1 MSTPIAIAAD
11 RSPLTAS
18 IPILTSTVPSQY
30 VHRAAIAEVLLTS
43 WRPEAPDSFSVTA
56 QWPRCHSFYTP
67 VAGHRCQDPMLG
79 AETVRQAG
87 LLLAHAEFG
96 VPLGHQFLVS
106 ELSFET
112 TPEALRVSSTPT
124 DLELQVSCH
133 DIVRRGD
140 RLTGMR
146 YEVKFLR
153 DGVLAGSGHAKYT
166 CTSPSVYRRLRAD
179 RVLGP
184 LPELAPECPVAV
196 GRTDPRDVVLTP
208 FDGGSRQLRVNLSH
222 PALFDHPLD
231 HVPGMLLLEAA
242 RQAAL
247 AASFPES
254 VLPVALDVEFLRY
267 TELDQPCVVTT
278 ARGQTG
284 SDGRTPIKVTATQ
297 EGEAVFTSTVTVEP
311 VH

>member
-1 MSTPIAIAAD
+1 MSTPIAIAAG
-11 RSPLTAS
+11 RRPLTAS
-18 IPILTSTVPSQY
+18 IPVLTSTVPSQY

-43 WRPEAPDSFSVTA
+43 WHANAADDFSVTA

-67 VAGHRCQDPMLG
+67 VAGQRCQDPMLG

-87 LLLAHAEFG
+87 LLLAHAEYG

-106 ELSFET
+106 ELSYET
-112 TPEALRVSSTPT
+112 TPEALRVSSKPT
-124 DLELQVSCH
+124 DLELRVTSH

-140 RLTGMR
+140 RLSGMR
-146 YEVKFLR
+146 YEVDFFR
-153 DGVLAGSGHAKYT
+153 DGVRAGSGQAKYT

-184 LPELAPECPVAV
+184 LPELEPECPAAV
-196 GRTDPRDVVLTP
+196 GRTDTRDVVLSP
-208 FDGGSRQLRVNLSH
+208 LESGSRQLRVDLAH

-254 VLPVALDVEFLRY
+254 VLPVGLDIQFLRY
-267 TELDQPCVVTT
+267 AELDQPCAVSTD
-278 ARGQTG
+278 RGQTG
-284 SDGRTPIKVTATQ
+284 DDCRTPIVVTATQ
-297 EGEAVFTSTVTVEP
+297 AGEAVFTATVIVQP
-311 VH
+311 VR

>member
-18 IPILTSTVPSQY
+18 IPVLTSTVPSQY

-43 WRPEAPDSFSVTA
+43 WSAEAPESFSVTA

-124 DLELQVSCH
+124 DLELQVTCH

-140 RLTGMR
+140 RLSGMR
-146 YEVKFLR
+146 YEVQFLR
-153 DGVLAGSGHAKYT
+153 DGVIAGSGQAKYT
-166 CTSPSVYRRLRAD
+166 CTSPAVYRRLRAD
-179 RVLGP
+179 RDLGP
-184 LPELAPECPVAV
+184 LPQLDPECPVAV
-196 GRTDPRDVVLTP
+196 GRTDARDVVVTP
-208 FDGGSRQLRVNLSH
+208 YDDGFRQLRVDLAH

-254 VLPVALDVEFLRY
+254 VLPVALDIQFLRY
-267 TELDQPCVVTT
+267 AELDQPCVITT

-284 SDGRTPIKVTATQ
+284 DDGRTPIEVTASQ
-297 EGEAVFTSTVTVEP
+297 EGEAVFTSTVTVQP
-311 VH
+311 VD

>member
-1 MSTPIAIAAD
+1 MSTPSAIAAD

-18 IPILTSTVPSQY
+18 IPVLTSTVPSQY

-43 WRPEAPDSFSVTA
+43 WHAAGPGDFSVTA

-87 LLLAHAEFG
+87 LLLAHTEFG

-106 ELSFET
+106 ELSFQT
-112 TPEALRVSSTPT
+112 TSEALRVSSTPT
-124 DLELQVSCH
+124 DLDLRVTCH
-133 DIVRRGD
+133 DIARRGD
-140 RLTGMR
+140 RLSGMR
-146 YEVKFLR
+146 YEVDFFR
-153 DGVLAGSGHAKYT
+153 DGVLAGSGQAKYT

-184 LPELAPECPVAV
+184 LPELEPECPVAV

-208 FDGGSRQLRVNLSH
+208 FDGGVRHLRVDPSH

-231 HVPGMLLLEAA
+231 HVPGMLLLESA

-254 VLPVALDVEFLRY
+254 VLPVALDIKFLRY
-267 TELDQPCVVTT
+267 TELDQPCAVST
-278 ARGQTG
+278 ARGETG
-284 SDGRTPIKVTATQ
+284 DDGRTPIEVTATQ
-297 EGEAVFTSTVTVEP
+297 EGEAVFTSTVIVQP
-311 VH
+311 VR

>member
-1 MSTPIAIAAD
+1 VSD
-11 RSPLTAS
+11 
-18 IPILTSTVPSQY
+18 
-30 VHRAAIAEVLLTS
+30 
-43 WRPEAPDSFSVTA
+43 
-56 QWPRCHSFYTP
+56 
-67 VAGHRCQDPMLG
+67 
-79 AETVRQAG
+79 
-87 LLLAHAEFG
+87 LA
-96 VPLGHQFLVS
+96 
-106 ELSFET
+106 FET
-112 TPEALRVSSTPT
+112 TPDALRVSSTPT
-124 DLELQVSCH
+124 DLELQVTCH

-140 RLTGMR
+140 RLSGMR

-153 DGVLAGSGHAKYT
+153 DGVLAGSGQAKYT

-184 LPELAPECPVAV
+184 LPQLDSECPVAV
-196 GRTDPRDVVLTP
+196 GRTDVRDVVLTP
-208 FDGGSRQLRVNLSH
+208 FDGGSRKLRVDLSH

-254 VLPVALDVEFLRY
+254 VLPVALDIQFLRY

-284 SDGRTPIKVTATQ
+284 DDGRTPIKVTAMQ
-297 EGEAVFTSTVTVEP
+297 EGEAVFTSTVTVQP

>member
-1 MSTPIAIAAD
+1 MSTLIATAAD
-11 RSPLTAS
+11 SRPLTAS
-18 IPILTSTVPSQY
+18 IPVLTSTVPSQY

-43 WRPEAPDSFSVTA
+43 WRAHDGGFTVTA
-56 QWPRCHSFYTP
+56 QWPRCHSFYRP
-67 VAGHRCQDPMLG
+67 VADGRCQDPMLG

-112 TPEALRVSSTPT
+112 TPEALRVSEAPT
-124 DLELQVSCH
+124 DLELEVSCH

-140 RLTGMR
+140 RLSGMR
-146 YEVKFLR
+146 YDVHFLR
-153 DGVLAGSGHAKYT
+153 GGVPAGSGHAKYT

-184 LPELAPECPVAV
+184 LPELEPECPVAV
-196 GRTDPRDVVLTP
+196 GRTDARDVVLTA
-208 FDGGSRQLRVNLSH
+208 FDGTSRQLRVDLSH

-247 AASFPES
+247 AASFPER
-254 VLPVALDVEFLRY
+254 VFPVALDIKFLRY
-267 TELDQPCVVTT
+267 AELDQPCVITT

-284 SDGRTPIKVTATQ
+284 NDGRTPIRVTATQ
-297 EGEAVFTSTVTVEP
+297 EGEAVFTSTVTVQP
-311 VH
+311 VS